1 MVSCYDQTKATAHAK
16 SDNIRPS
23 CSFCQGIGAR
33 CEYRGRDESSFD
45 SSSLAILD
53 RLSVLEALMRQHN
66 CAQAQTTSPTTSQP
80 VLFGATPGSMTELDS
95 HPRPQP
101 LFSPSANLW
110 ELHTGAESRVRL
122 DTILQ
127 WPIFEEPL
135 ADLPRAPFL
144 TFKKEQ
150 DYTYLG
156 DMFSTP
162 LPVPQTSEDI
172 STDPSDV
179 ERLVDRFFI
188 LVHVKNP
195 ILDRDVVKHYCSK
208 FCQDGPRFD
217 LNSCLMLLIC
227 AIASTAPE
235 YYPRGCL
242 TSDHGLSSS
251 QPIGG
256 EDVALGQR
264 YFAAAEQRIGAAM
277 TQHTSLAV
285 QCLCLAGIYHMYR
298 VNPMGGHAM
307 FHHAGYIMQMLA
319 STRPDAP
326 DESSRIGSSL
336 YWACFKSEREIFAEL
351 PIAIPALGRPTQAS
365 SFPLPPK
372 ERFMSWGG
380 SNDLWAQA
388 EQDSWYFFLSEI
400 AMRRIIDKVAE
411 DVGAFFAKASVSNP
425 RLVQELLDE
434 FAPMAVEL
442 ERQAFAW
449 RQHLPPRIQFADPP
463 TPAENEWMLYSR
475 QPFYRTLELIH
486 RPFVFAYVHGLS
498 LTSPTRE
505 HASKGLRYAQQYLQ
519 GCHPTHAHHGRALQ
533 LRNEFKMVAILFAAS
548 KTGLEMPVGW
558 YESVRA
564 AVRSLQY
571 WLPTAQFL
579 QSYVDVAVALDA
591 HFSHS
596 DMPLA
601 ETCLVMKS
609 GGTSL

>member
-1 MVSCYDQTKATAHAK
+1 MVSSRGQVKYRVHNAHVL
-16 SDNIRPS
+16 SDNVRPT
-23 CSFCQGIGAR
+23 CSFCKSIDAR
-33 CEYRGRDESSFD
+33 CEYRGHNESSFD
-45 SSSLAILD
+45 PSSLAILD
-53 RLSVLEALMRQHN
+53 RLSVLEAIMREHN
-66 CAQAQTTSPTTSQP
+66 CSSANRLPTDSQP
-80 VLFGATPGSMTELDS
+80 VMTGTTPGSMNELDRHI
-95 HPRPQP
+95 HPQ
-101 LFSPSANLW
+101 LLSSPSSSLW
-110 ELHTGAESRVRL
+110 ELHTGAESKVRL

-127 WPIFEEPL
+127 WPIFGEPL
-135 ADLPRAPFL
+135 ANVPRSPFL
-144 TFKKEQ
+144 TFKKEL

-162 LPVPQTSEDI
+162 LSLHGTFLNF
-172 STDPSDV
+172 STDSSEV

-208 FCQDGPRFD
+208 FCQDGPRFE
-217 LNSCLMLLIC
+217 LESCLMLLIC
-227 AIASTAPE
+227 AIASVAPE
-235 YYPRGCL
+235 YHPSGPL
-242 TSDHGLSSS
+242 SFDHGLSRSR
-251 QPIGG
+251 PVGG
-256 EDVALGQR
+256 EDLAMGHSYFVAAQ
-264 YFAAAEQRIGAAM
+264 QRIGAAM

-285 QCLCLAGIYHMYR
+285 QCLCLAGIYHMYK

-319 STRPDAP
+319 SSRPNAP

-372 ERFMSWGG
+372 ERFTSWGG

-411 DVGAFFAKASVSNP
+411 NVGGFFAKVSSSDP
-425 RLVQELLDE
+425 GLVQELLDE
-434 FAPMAVEL
+434 FTPIAFEL

-449 RQHLPPRIQFADPP
+449 RDHLPPRINFPNPP
-463 TPAENEWMLYSR
+463 IPVDTEWMLYSR

-486 RPFVFAYVHGLS
+486 RPFVFSYVHGLS
-498 LTSPTRE
+498 STSSTRE
-505 HASKGLRYAQQYLQ
+505 CAVKGLRYAQQYLQ

-533 LRNEFKMVAILFAAS
+533 LRNEFKMVSILFAAS
-548 KTGLEMPVGW
+548 TTGLEMPIGW

-564 AVRSLQY
+564 AVRSLVY
-571 WLPTAQFL
+571 WLPAAPFL
-579 QSYVDVAVALDA
+579 QSYLDVAVALDT
-591 HFSHS
+591 HFAQTDGSH
-596 DMPLA
+596 L
-601 ETCLVMKS
+601 
-609 GGTSL
+609 GSLSYEIQAST

>member
-1 MVSCYDQTKATAHAK
+1 MAGT
-16 SDNIRPS
+16 
-23 CSFCQGIGAR
+23 
-33 CEYRGRDESSFD
+33 
-45 SSSLAILD
+45 
-53 RLSVLEALMRQHN
+53 
-66 CAQAQTTSPTTSQP
+66 
-80 VLFGATPGSMTELDS
+80 TPGSMNDLD
-95 HPRPQP
+95 HLYPQTLSTP
-101 LFSPSANLW
+101 SPSLW
-110 ELHTGAESRVRL
+110 ELHTGAESKVRL

-135 ADLPRAPFL
+135 ANLPRSPFL

-162 LPVPQTSEDI
+162 IPPYDTFLDFPTDTSH
-172 STDPSDV
+172 V

-208 FCQDGPRFD
+208 FCQDGPRPD
-217 LNSCLMLLIC
+217 LDTCLMLLIC
-227 AIASTAPE
+227 AIASIAPD
-235 YYPRGCL
+235 YCPSGPL
-242 TSDHGLSSS
+242 NPNHGLSRSR
-251 QPIGG
+251 PTGG
-256 EDVALGQR
+256 EDLEMGHC

-277 TQHTSLAV
+277 TQHTSLAI

-351 PIAIPALGRPTQAS
+351 PIAIPALGRPIQAS

-411 DVGAFFAKASVSNP
+411 AVGAFFARASTSDP
-425 RLVQELLDE
+425 TLVQDLLDE
-434 FAPMAVEL
+434 FSPMAFEL
-442 ERQAFAW
+442 ERQALAW
-449 RQHLPPRIQFADPP
+449 REHLPPRIRFPDPP

-486 RPFVFAYVHGLS
+486 RPFLFAYVHGLS
-498 LTSPTRE
+498 TTPATRE
-505 HASKGLRYAQQYLQ
+505 NASRALRHAQLYLQ

-533 LRNEFKMVAILFAAS
+533 LRNEFKMVALLFAS
-548 KTGLEMPVGW
+548 SGTGLDMPYGW

-564 AVRSLQY
+564 TVRSLQY
-571 WLPTAQFL
+571 WLPAAQFL
-579 QSYVDVAVALDA
+579 QSYLDIARALDIYFA
-591 HFSHS
+591 QENANHMGHLLSQ
-596 DMPLA
+596 
-601 ETCLVMKS
+601 EIQTS
-609 GGTSL
+609 G